1 MSSANE
7 ILISLANSLGG
18 VLTDVLVE
26 PFIIPAS
33 QLLQMD
39 DLPLERVGISFDG
52 TTQGVNIDT
61 GREFQD
67 ELLRIQLFFALGDKK
82 GDKELVE
89 AKLNDSV
96 DLVTTWYKSVRNSI
110 GNVDADLV
118 RFSLLGKRS
127 ITRSNNYY
135 EQFLEFRVLRSI

>member
-110 GNVDADLV
+110 GNVDVDLV

>member
-110 GNVDADLV
+110 GNVDTDLV